1 MDRIST
7 LFEWASY
14 ETKAAAISQER
25 RAEESQ
31 LEQLKIR
38 LYDKIRETEE
48 REQGK
53 TAA

>member
-7 LFEWASY
+7 LFDWATY
-14 ETKAAAISQER
+14 QTKAAAISQER
-25 RAEESQ
+25 RAEELQ

-38 LYDKIRETEE
+38 LYDKMRETEE
-48 REQGK
+48 REQGQ